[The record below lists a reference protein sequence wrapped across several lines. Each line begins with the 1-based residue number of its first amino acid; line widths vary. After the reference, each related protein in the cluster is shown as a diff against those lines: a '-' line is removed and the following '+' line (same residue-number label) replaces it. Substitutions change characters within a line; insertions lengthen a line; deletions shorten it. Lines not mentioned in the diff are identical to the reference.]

1 MYMIRDENGILLMKV
16 KNDIAVRIIVG
27 TSGEFKPYKYPN
39 PHKPTADTEVICY
52 QITDDCS
59 METDCG
65 KFYLWAGTKL
75 IPEAKV
81 PTVGIKGHIKNFFGV
96 EE

>member
-1 MYMIRDENGILLMKV
+1 MYMIRDENGILLMQV
-16 KNDIAVRIIVG
+16 ENNIADRIIVG
-27 TSGEFKPYKYPN
+27 TSGEFKPY
-39 PHKPTADTEVICY
+39 KPTADTEVICY

-75 IPEAKV
+75 IPKPEI
-81 PTVGIKGHIKNFFGV
+81 PTVGIKNRIKNFFGV
-96 EE
+96 K